1 MDILSRLATST
12 STPSTRTREV
22 RRYLVCVGSCST
34 MHSRRLYTYAQA
46 RRLASRAKRFGLD
59 AYVSSPMTVR
69 EVVAL
74 GNG

>member
-12 STPSTRTREV
+12 STTTRTREV
-22 RRYLVCVGSCST
+22 RRYLVCIGSYT
-34 MHSRRLYTYAQA
+34 TKHSRRLYTYAQA

-59 AYVSSPMTVR
+59 AYVSSPMTLR
-69 EVVAL
+69 ETTIF

>member
-1 MDILSRLATST
+1 MDILSRLAIST
-12 STPSTRTREV
+12 TATTSTRTAK
-22 RRYLVCVGSCST
+22 RYLVCVGSCAT

-46 RRLASRAKRFGLD
+46 RRVASRAKRFGLD

-69 EVVAL
+69 EVVTL